1 MIPSMS
7 LKNDWKNFSV
17 DGATEQHTGFIR
29 ALRQISEQYPEV
41 LDFVVSFDG
50 PYMPIRDLLAAWAE
64 APVPIGAMTFF
75 HGTSGAAWESIMREG
90 MRPRGE
96 TGQTAAYGAVI
107 DQEKA
112 GRADAVYLTTQSTMA
127 RSAARQAASAH
138 KSFPVVLKVTGL
150 DPSLAEP
157 DEDSRE
163 KTAEASIARMGS
175 MAYRG
180 SIKPD
185 QIGLE
190 WAGDEVKGSSAS

>member
-1 MIPSMS
+1 M
-7 LKNDWKNFSV
+7 
-17 DGATEQHTGFIR
+17 
-29 ALRQISEQYPEV
+29 
-41 LDFVVSFDG
+41 
-50 PYMPIRDLLAAWAE
+50 
-64 APVPIGAMTFF
+64 
-75 HGTSGAAWESIMREG
+75 
-90 MRPRGE
+90 
-96 TGQTAAYGAVI
+96 I

-127 RSAARQAASAH
+127 RSAARQAARAH